1 MRVKRELLA
10 SRYKIQ
16 FLATGDTAIPCLL
29 TFLIIA
35 RKNSPNKILLFP
47 ARNTAVVHKSREFRL
62 RFSYLLHETWFS
74 CTKVENLV
82 DYPESLATRDTL
94 RTMILTVILIIPCS
108 CSPSYTR
115 QDRATHT
122 GIQNPEALILCPPC
136 FSRLSPYTQLE
147 LRSWQRLH
155 ALLRAPAENLR

>member
-1 MRVKRELLA
+1 MNPHLRMLQTRLSQLIRKKNKHLSKLRTGSGNGSRFFRLGLGDRTLPAYLRVKRELLA

-62 RFSYLLHETWFS
+62 RFSYLLHETPLP
-74 CTKVENLV
+74 CTKVENPV
-82 DYPESLATRDTL
+82 NNKNQTRKSCL
-94 RTMILTVILIIPCS
+94 RV
-108 CSPSYTR
+108 
-115 QDRATHT
+115 
-122 GIQNPEALILCPPC
+122 
-136 FSRLSPYTQLE
+136 
-147 LRSWQRLH
+147 
-155 ALLRAPAENLR
+155 